1 MKNTLTTLAHPSGQL
16 HLGGRGVCAR
26 VHACVC
32 VLEVPCFQSLRG
44 ASLLEQENHIN
55 KSIISLA
62 FESWAYF

>member
-16 HLGGRGVCAR
+16 HLGGGGCAHMR
-26 VHACVC
+26 VC

-44 ASLLEQENHIN
+44 ASLLEQENRIN